1 MEDERVQIC
10 DPHFGPKKSGP
21 KSVPIFDGNLQ
32 ISKNIKVGTLF
43 GPDFLGPKRGSQFCT
58 R

>member
-1 MEDERVQIC
+1 MEDQRVQNC

-32 ISKNIKVGTLF
+32 ISKNIKVNEMIIFHTV
-43 GPDFLGPKRGSQFCT
+43 SINY
-58 R
+58 